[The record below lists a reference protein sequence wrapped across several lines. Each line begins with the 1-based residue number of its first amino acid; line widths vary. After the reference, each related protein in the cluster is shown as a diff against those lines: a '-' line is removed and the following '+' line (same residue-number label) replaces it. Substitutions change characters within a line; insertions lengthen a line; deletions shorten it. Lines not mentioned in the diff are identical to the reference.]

1 MPLKC
6 INEFLLF
13 CFLELTV
20 GLVTFN
26 ESVET
31 VFDGNSIFVDEMPS
45 FLDIRQF

>member
-1 MPLKC
+1 MSMKY

-31 VFDGNSIFVDEMPS
+31 VFERNSIFVDEIPS
-45 FLDIRQF
+45 FLDIRQI